1 MTETETVPDEVP
13 AAPPVLEQLP
23 PATAAGGSLFAD
35 AAGLQARAASEL
47 LQEVREALKQLR
59 GAHLYSHEPWRT
71 PDNGAQAMVLVRL
84 PQIITSQLGMV
95 MLQRVFS
102 RMDALCDRVEAAEA
116 RASKA
121 ELRAGYACADEQA
134 QRQWKEAADRE
145 VNKQYE
151 RASRLEAELAQARE
165 ELLAREH
172 LLGDIRHAEYQVQ
185 VLGERVDRQAEEL
198 RRARIDAALIY
209 ADRVAADP
217 LCVGATGQEAQEL
230 AARAC
235 YRAGTYYTR
244 SEAQRAMARVAG
256 LPVPGA
262 PRRGR
267 GGRRG

>member
-1 MTETETVPDEVP
+1 MSEAPQTAPVEQPPVTELP
-13 AAPPVLEQLP
+13 AASASLGPLLTPPPQA
-23 PATAAGGSLFAD
+23 PARSGRD
-35 AAGLQARAASEL
+35 AHDLVAEVRAAL
-47 LQEVREALKQLR
+47 ATLR
-59 GAHLYSHEPWRT
+59 GTHLYAHQGWRT
-71 PDNGAQAMVLVRL
+71 DDGTVQGMVLVRI
-84 PQIITSQLGMV
+84 PGVITSPHGMHV
-95 MLQRVFS
+95 LRTIFGAAEPLCEAVEGLLAKSGEQRE
-102 RMDALCDRVEAAEA
+102 RARRVEA
-116 RASKA
+116 
-121 ELRAGYACADEQA
+121 
-134 QRQWKEAADRE
+134 
-145 VNKQYE
+145 
-151 RASRLEAELAQARE
+151 EAEVRQLQGEVEVLRGQLSQARE

-217 LCVGATGQEAQEL
+217 LAVGASGQEAQEL

-262 PRRGR
+262 PRRVRGRGGR